1 MPWLMVLLVLGTV
14 AQRYIGLYES
24 QKLFFGSFILWVGFV
39 PLPGAYTTIG
49 VIALGL
55 LAKILLRFKFNK
67 KTIGVL
73 ITHASALLLLI
84 GGLVTAMMSE
94 EAYIALGENEIGNLI
109 SDYHARELVI
119 KKNNQNIATI
129 SDNQLYKDNIISD
142 KNLPFSL
149 KIINYCY
156 QCILSE
162 NLTKNE
168 QLKGLAEKIA
178 ISSNK
183 EAKDD
188 AQNQSGTTFLLTG
201 ASEKDDGIYVSS
213 ELLNQQPQFTLGKD
227 TYDISIQA
235 AKRPLPFAIKLLNF
249 EKTEYPGTEIPRTYS
264 SQVQILD
271 GELKLEKTIEMNQP
285 LRYRG
290 YTLYQ
295 SSFIDKDGK
304 LSTVLTVV
312 KNVGAIFPYLAVIF
326 LCVGLFTHILT
337 VLRKTDSHQEV

>member
-24 QKLFFGSFILWVGFV
+24 QKLFFGSFILWVGV
-39 PLPGAYTTIG
+39 LPLPGAYATIG

-55 LAKILLRFKFNK
+55 LAKITLRFKLNK
-67 KTIGVL
+67 KSIGVL
-73 ITHASALLLLI
+73 ITHASALLLLV
-84 GGLVTAMMSE
+84 GGLVTAIMSE
-94 EAYIALGENEIGNLI
+94 EGYIVLGENEVSNII

-119 KKNNQNIATI
+119 KKNNQDIAIITG
-129 SDNQLYKDNIISD
+129 NQLYKDNIISD
-142 KNLPFSL
+142 RNVPFSL

-156 QCILSE
+156 QCTIRERTSD
-162 NLTKNE
+162 NA
-168 QLKGLAEKIA
+168 QLRGLADKVEIVD
-178 ISSNK
+178 NK
-183 EAKDD
+183 EAKND

-201 ASEKDDGIYVSS
+201 ASAKDDGIYVTS
-213 ELLNQQPQFTLGKD
+213 ELLNQQPKFTLGKD
-227 TYDISIQA
+227 TYEIIIQA
-235 AKRPLPFAIKLLNF
+235 AKRKLPFAVKLLNF
-249 EKTEYPGTEIPRTYS
+249 EKTEYPGTEIPKTYS

-295 SSFIDKDGK
+295 SSFLDKDGN
-304 LSTVLTVV
+304 LSTILTVV

-326 LCVGLFTHILT
+326 LCVGLFTHIFTILGKRT
-337 VLRKTDSHQEV
+337 QIS

>member
-24 QKLFFGSFILWVGFV
+24 QKLFFGSFILWVGFL

-55 LAKILLRFKFNK
+55 LAKITLRFKLNK
-67 KTIGVL
+67 KSIGVL
-73 ITHASALLLLI
+73 ITHASALLLLV
-84 GGLVTAMMSE
+84 GGLVTAIMSE
-94 EAYIALGENEIGNLI
+94 EGYIVLGENEVSNII

-119 KKNNQNIATI
+119 KKNNQDIATI
-129 SDNQLYKDNIISD
+129 TGNQLYKDNTISD

-156 QCILSE
+156 QCIISE
-162 NLTKNE
+162 RTNSNS
-168 QLKGLAEKIA
+168 QLKGLAEKVEIA
-178 ISSNK
+178 DNK
-183 EAKDD
+183 EAKND
-188 AQNQSGTTFLLTG
+188 AQNQSGISFVLNG
-201 ASEKDDGIYVSS
+201 ASARDDGIYVTS
-213 ELLNQQPQFTLGKD
+213 ELLNQQPKFTLGKD
-227 TYDISIQA
+227 SYEIIIQA
-235 AKRPLPFAIKLLNF
+235 AKRQLPFAVKLLNF
-249 EKTEYPGTEIPRTYS
+249 EKTEYSGTEIPKTYS

-295 SSFIDKDGK
+295 SSFLDKDGN
-304 LSTVLTVV
+304 LSTILTIV

-326 LCVGLFTHILT
+326 LCVGLFTHIFTILGKRT
-337 VLRKTDSHQEV
+337 KIS